1 MDFNYQLDLVQTNK
15 HILTVLIN
23 YTESVLT
30 PTKVFWTIQQPRCF
44 KTLTN
49 KMMLWQT
56 LERKKGINEKTDT
69 LDEKVWNFFKQMRL
83 FSNPSVYV

>member
-30 PTKVFWTIQQPRCF
+30 PTKVF
-44 KTLTN
+44 
-49 KMMLWQT
+49 
-56 LERKKGINEKTDT
+56 
-69 LDEKVWNFFKQMRL
+69 
-83 FSNPSVYV
+83 